1 MSMTLH
7 TQEQMRL
14 SITRPPGS
22 TVVFVQIAGDVDL
35 SDTAA
40 LDLAAQQLLEAP
52 GSITYVDLGGASLVG
67 STLIAFLMHLAD
79 ARGQIQRPLV
89 LCRPSL
95 LGRKVIRITGL
106 DQVAE
111 IQPHLPAEW
120 PLEMAD

>member
-1 MSMTLH
+1 MSLH

-22 TVVFVQIAGDVDL
+22 SVVFVRIIGDVDL
-35 SDTAA
+35 SDTEA
-40 LDLAAQQLLEAP
+40 LDLAARQLLEAP

-79 ARGQIQRPLV
+79 VRGRIQRPLV
-89 LCRPSL
+89 LCRPSS

-111 IQPHLPAEW
+111 VQPDLPSDW
-120 PLEMAD
+120 PVAVAV

>member
-1 MSMTLH
+1 MH

-22 TVVFVQIAGDVDL
+22 TVVFVRIMGDVDM
-35 SDTAA
+35 SDTVAH
-40 LDLAAQQLLEAP
+40 DLAARRLLDVP
-52 GSITYVDLGGASLVG
+52 GSVTYVDLGGASLVG

-79 ARGQIQRPLV
+79 VRGQITRPLV
-89 LCRPSL
+89 LCRPSS

-111 IQPHLPAEW
+111 VRTDLPTDW
-120 PLEMAD
+120 PVPVAV